1 MRKLDLAVSLAVV
14 SYVFATGYVVVQQS
28 QRLAANDIPVQMAT
42 DTANQLNSGKSPND
56 FASEHV
62 DMGKSLAPFLIIYDK
77 ENGHVVFGNGYLD
90 GQVPTVPYGVLVSS
104 QYSPYNAVTWQP
116 QSGVRIASAS
126 VAAGN
131 YYVLAGRSLK
141 EVEARADHLLKL
153 VVLGWFVAV
162 LTLAAYFVWGQR
174 SNRRPAKRRK

>member
-1 MRKLDLAVSLAVV
+1 MRKLELAVSLAVV

-28 QRLAANDIPVQMAT
+28 QRLAANDIEVQMAE

-56 FASEHV
+56 FAAEHV

-77 ENGHVVFGNGYLD
+77 DGHVAFGNGYLD
-90 GQVPTVPYGVLVSS
+90 GTVPTVPYGVLVSS
-104 QYSPYNAVTWQP
+104 QYEPYNAVTWQP
-116 QSGVRIASAS
+116 RDDVRVASVS
-126 VAAGN
+126 VAAN
-131 YYVLAGRSLK
+131 DYYVLAGRSLK

-162 LTLAAYFVWGQR
+162 LTIAAYYVWGQR
-174 SNRRPAKRRK
+174 WHRRAAKHQK